1 MKNDIDFDELD
12 KAVNSLMGGVKSDQP
27 DDEAPTQKTL
37 TISSTLGP
45 DEKPA
50 YDKLDEVAKKIGSEA
65 LVPGSERTVVED
77 LDTVAAT
84 APTVPSVPA
93 EPVKSQPTVSRPPI
107 GRFMDVVHPSSDMRT
122 VAKPVQPVVPP
133 AVTPA
138 PTPTVQPAPVET
150 TQSDAHAVAKP
161 ELAPL
166 TPFLP
171 DAKVE
176 KRPLGG
182 QSISGAVQ
190 SPFDA
195 AQPEDQPSDKAELPE
210 TTSINSEPVPLSDDT
225 QKIPDATTIQSA
237 KSAESPEL
245 QAIESTP
252 VTDVPD
258 HMHESI
264 RSVESVDA
272 EQSVAANATA
282 EGAIYDV
289 NNYHQPLG
297 HPAKRKSGWGVVV
310 IILVIILVSG
320 ALGAAAYFMLGYGV

>member
-12 KAVNSLMGGVKSDQP
+12 KAVNSLMGGVKSGQS
-27 DDEAPTQKTL
+27 DDETPTQKTL

-65 LVPGSERTVVED
+65 LVPGSERTIVED
-77 LDTVAAT
+77 LDTVAA
-84 APTVPSVPA
+84 APPPVPSIPA
-93 EPVKSQPTVSRPPI
+93 APAKPQSTASRPPI
-107 GRFMDVVHPSSDMRT
+107 GRFMDVVHPSSDMRAT
-122 VAKPVQPVVPP
+122 VKSAQSVVSS
-133 AVTPA
+133 AA
-138 PTPTVQPAPVET
+138 PQPAPVSQPVPSET
-150 TQSDAHAVAKP
+150 AKP
-161 ELAPL
+161 DTPSPVPKPEIAPL

-176 KRPLGG
+176 KRPLGS
-182 QSISGAVQ
+182 QPAPGAIQ
-190 SPFDA
+190 SPFDETK
-195 AQPEDQPSDKAELPE
+195 PDDQPSDKGELPE
-210 TTSINSEPVPLSDDT
+210 TTSINSEPVPISDDA
-225 QKIPDATTIQSA
+225 QKIPDATLIQSA

-252 VTDVPD
+252 VADVPD
-258 HMHESI
+258 HMHESV

-272 EQSVAANATA
+272 EQAVAANATA
-282 EGAIYDV
+282 GGAIYDV

-320 ALGAAAYFMLGYGV
+320 ALGAAAYFMLGYGI